1 MKKNKLSKKCLICKK
16 EIVVK
21 STHYPFCSLKCS
33 QVDLGRWLN
42 ESYTFS
48 QKIDEE
54 KY

>member
-16 EIVVK
+16 AIVVK
-21 STHYPFCSLKCS
+21 STNYPFCSLKCS

-42 ESYTFS
+42 ESYIFS